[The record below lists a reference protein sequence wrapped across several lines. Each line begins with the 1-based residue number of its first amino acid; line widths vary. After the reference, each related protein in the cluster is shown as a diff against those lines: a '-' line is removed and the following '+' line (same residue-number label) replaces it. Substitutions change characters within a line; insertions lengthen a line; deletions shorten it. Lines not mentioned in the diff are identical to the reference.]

1 MAMIACPECETPISS
16 EAMRCQQC
24 GAPGPRK
31 RRVATVIFGLV
42 VLGALIVGGVVAIL
56 QAVNAGNALSGH

>member
-1 MAMIACPECETPISS
+1 MAMIACPECQAQVST

-31 RRVATVIFGLV
+31 RKVTTVIFGAF
-42 VLGALIVGGVVAIL
+42 VLGVLFIGGTLAIL
-56 QAVNAGNALSGH
+56 QAVNAGNAMR

>member
-1 MAMIACPECETPISS
+1 MAMIACPECQAQVST

-31 RRVATVIFGLV
+31 RKVTTVIFAIV
-42 VLGALIVGGVVAIL
+42 ILGALFIGGGCAIL
-56 QAVNAGNALSGH
+56 QAIDAGNAMH